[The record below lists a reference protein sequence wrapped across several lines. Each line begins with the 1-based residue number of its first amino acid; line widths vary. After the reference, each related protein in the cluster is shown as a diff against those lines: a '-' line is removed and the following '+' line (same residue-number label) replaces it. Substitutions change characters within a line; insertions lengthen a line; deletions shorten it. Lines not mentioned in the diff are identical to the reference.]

1 MEQSLPTLP
10 LMKVTGGGGGGGGG
24 LGGGGGCK
32 EKAKVESEEW
42 GGGNKFGY
50 EWKHFGH
57 SLSKL

>member
-10 LMKVTGGGGGGGGG
+10 LMKVTGGGGGG
-24 LGGGGGCK
+24 LGGGGGECK

-50 EWKHFGH
+50 E
-57 SLSKL
+57 